1 MRLIPPSNGYDS
13 IDSSGTLQKLP
24 ARYDGS
30 VAVQHSAIVEDWS
43 RVSYG
48 LKVYINTPP
57 ILDI

>member
-30 VAVQHSAIVEDWS
+30 VAVQHSAIVNS
-43 RVSYG
+43 GG
-48 LKVYINTPP
+48 LVT
-57 ILDI
+57 